1 MNKVIL
7 LGNLVKDLEVTV
19 TKNDKLVGK
28 TTLAVNEGYG
38 DNKKTT
44 FVNLVI
50 FGERCDKLQQYLLKG
65 TGVLI
70 DGKLDINNVQD
81 KDGNWSTYVTVIVNE
96 LQITKFMEA
105 SEDVQKSRNSKT
117 NSNKRGGRRQCLW
130 Y

>member
-19 TKNDKLVGK
+19 TKNDKLVGR

-81 KDGNWSTYVTVIVNE
+81 NDGNWSTYVTVIVND

-105 SEDVQKSRNSKT
+105 SEDVQKSRNSKAG
-117 NSNKRGGRRQCLW
+117 SNKRGGRR
-130 Y
+130 

>member
-19 TKNDKLVGK
+19 TKNDKLVGR

-70 DGKLDINNVQD
+70 DGKLDINNIQD

-105 SEDVQKSRNSKT
+105 NEDIQKSRNSKT
-117 NSNKRGGRRQCLW
+117 NSNKRGGRR
-130 Y
+130 

>member
-44 FVNLVI
+44 FVNLTI

-81 KDGNWSTYVTVIVNE
+81 KDGNWSTYVTVLVND
-96 LQITKFMEA
+96 LQITKFMEVN
-105 SEDVQKSRNSKT
+105 EDIQKSRNSKT
-117 NSNKRGGRRQCLW
+117 NTNKRSRR
-130 Y
+130 

>member
-1 MNKVIL
+1 MNKIIL

-44 FVNLVI
+44 FINLTI

-65 TGVLI
+65 TGVII

-81 KDGNWSTYVTVIVNE
+81 KEGNWSTYVTVIVND
-96 LQITKFMEA
+96 LQITKFIEA
-105 SEDVQKSRNSKT
+105 SEDVQKSRNTKSY
-117 NSNKRGGRRQCLW
+117 SNKKGGRR
-130 Y
+130 

>member
-44 FVNLVI
+44 FVNIVI

-81 KDGNWSTYVTVIVNE
+81 KEGNWSTYVTVIVNE

-105 SEDVQKSRNSKT
+105 SEDVQKSRNSKSY
-117 NSNKRGGRRQCLW
+117 SNKKGGRR
-130 Y
+130 

>member
-44 FVNLVI
+44 FVNLAI

-81 KDGNWSTYVTVIVNE
+81 KDGNWSTYVTIIVND
-96 LQITKFMEA
+96 LQITKFIEGN
-105 SEDVQKSRNSKT
+105 EEVNKSRNSKS
-117 NSNKRGGRRQCLW
+117 NNNKRGGRR
-130 Y
+130 

>member
-28 TTLAVNEGYG
+28 TTLAVNEGFG

-44 FVNLVI
+44 FVNLTI

-81 KDGNWSTYVTVIVNE
+81 KEGNWSTYVTVIVND

-105 SEDVQKSRNSKT
+105 DEDVKKSRNAKT
-117 NSNKRGGRRQCLW
+117 NTNKRSRR
-130 Y
+130 

>member
-28 TTLAVNEGYG
+28 STLAVNEGYG

-70 DGKLDINNVQD
+70 DGKLDINNIQD

-96 LQITKFMEA
+96 LQITKFMEV
-105 SEDVQKSRNSKT
+105 SDDIQKSRNSKT
-117 NSNKRGGRRQCLW
+117 NSNKRGGRR
-130 Y
+130 

>member
-50 FGERCDKLQQYLLKG
+50 FGERCDKLQQYLLRG
-65 TGVLI
+65 TGVMI
-70 DGKLDINNVQD
+70 DGKLDINNIQD
-81 KDGNWSTYVTVIVNE
+81 NDGNWSTYVSVIVNE
-96 LQITKFMEA
+96 LSITKFMEVN
-105 SEDVQKSRNSKT
+105 EDVQKSRNSKAS
-117 NSNKRGGRRQCLW
+117 SNKRGGRR
-130 Y
+130 

>member
-44 FVNLVI
+44 FVNIVI

-81 KDGNWSTYVTVIVNE
+81 KEGNWSTYVTVIVNE
-96 LQITKFMEA
+96 LQITKFMET
-105 SEDVQKSRNSKT
+105 SEDVQKSRNSKSY
-117 NSNKRGGRRQCLW
+117 SNKKGGRR
-130 Y
+130 

>member
-65 TGVLI
+65 TGVMI
-70 DGKLDINNVQD
+70 DGKLDINNIQD
-81 KDGNWSTYVTVIVNE
+81 DDGNWSTYVSVIVNE
-96 LQITKFMEA
+96 LSITKFMEVN
-105 SEDVQKSRNSKT
+105 EDVQKSRNSKAG
-117 NSNKRGGRRQCLW
+117 SNKRGGRR
-130 Y
+130 

>member
-44 FVNLVI
+44 FVNLAI

-96 LQITKFMEA
+96 LTITKFVEGD
-105 SEDVQKSRNSKT
+105 EEVNKSRNSKAA
-117 NSNKRGGRRQCLW
+117 SNKRGGRR
-130 Y
+130 

>member
-44 FVNLVI
+44 FVNLTI

-81 KDGNWSTYVTVIVNE
+81 KDGNWSTYVTVLVNE

-105 SEDVQKSRNSKT
+105 SEDVQKSRNSKAG
-117 NSNKRGGRRQCLW
+117 SNKRGGRR
-130 Y
+130 

>member
-7 LGNLVKDLEVTV
+7 NGNLVKDLEVTV

-50 FGERCDKLQQYLLKG
+50 FGERCDSLQQYLLKG
-65 TGVLI
+65 TGILI

-81 KDGNWSTYVTVIVNE
+81 KDGNWNTYVTVIVNE
-96 LQITKFMEA
+96 LQITKFVEVE
-105 SEDVQKSRNSKT
+105 EDVQKGRSSK
-117 NSNKRGGRRQCLW
+117 SNYKKGGKR
-130 Y
+130 

>member
-1 MNKVIL
+1 MNKIIL
-7 LGNLVKDLEVTV
+7 SGNLVKDLEVTV

-38 DNKKTT
+38 DNAKTT
-44 FVNLVI
+44 FVNLTI

-81 KDGNWSTYVTVIVNE
+81 KEGNWSTYVSVLVND
-96 LQITKFMEA
+96 LQITKFIEA
-105 SEDVQKSRNSKT
+105 SEDVQKSRNTKSY
-117 NSNKRGGRRQCLW
+117 SNKRGGRR
-130 Y
+130 

>member
-44 FVNLVI
+44 FVNIVI

-81 KDGNWSTYVTVIVNE
+81 KEGNWSTYVTVIVND
-96 LQITKFMEA
+96 LQITKFIEP
-105 SEDVQKSRNSKT
+105 SEDIQKSRNSKSY
-117 NSNKRGGRRQCLW
+117 SNKKGGRR
-130 Y
+130 

>member
-19 TKNDKLVGK
+19 TKNDKLVGR

-70 DGKLDINNVQD
+70 AGKLDINNIQD

-96 LQITKFMEA
+96 LQITKFMEVN
-105 SEDVQKSRNSKT
+105 EDIQKSRKSKS
-117 NSNKRGGRRQCLW
+117 NSNNRGGIR
-130 Y
+130 

>member
-81 KDGNWSTYVTVIVNE
+81 KEGNWSTYVTVIVND
-96 LQITKFMEA
+96 LQITKFIEV
-105 SEDVQKSRNSKT
+105 SEDVQKSRNSKAV
-117 NSNKRGGRRQCLW
+117 SNKRGGRR
-130 Y
+130 

>member
-44 FVNLVI
+44 FVNLTI

-70 DGKLDINNVQD
+70 DGKLDINNIQD
-81 KDGNWSTYVTVIVNE
+81 NDGNWSTYVTVIVND
-96 LQITKFMEA
+96 LQITKFVEGN
-105 SEDVQKSRNSKT
+105 EEVNKSRNSKS
-117 NSNKRGGRRQCLW
+117 NNNKRGGRR
-130 Y
+130 

>member
-44 FVNLVI
+44 FVNLAI

-81 KDGNWSTYVTVIVNE
+81 KDGNWSTYVTIIVND
-96 LQITKFMEA
+96 LQITKFVEA
-105 SEDVQKSRNSKT
+105 NEEVKKSRNSKS
-117 NSNKRGGRRQCLW
+117 NSNSRSKRSR
-130 Y
+130 

>member
-65 TGVLI
+65 AGVLI
-70 DGKLDINNVQD
+70 DGKLDINNTQD
-81 KDGNWSTYVTVIVNE
+81 NDGNWSTYVSVIVNE
-96 LQITKFMEA
+96 LSITKFMEVN
-105 SEDVQKSRNSKT
+105 EDVQKSRNSKS
-117 NSNKRGGRRQCLW
+117 NNKRGGRR
-130 Y
+130 

>member
-1 MNKVIL
+1 MYEQGNF

-28 TTLAVNEGYG
+28 TTLAVNEGNG

-70 DGKLDINNVQD
+70 DGKLDINNTQD
-81 KDGNWSTYVTVIVNE
+81 NDGNWSTYVTVIVNE
-96 LQITKFMEA
+96 LQITKFMEVN
-105 SEDVQKSRNSKT
+105 EDIQKSRNTK
-117 NSNKRGGRRQCLW
+117 SNKRGARRLCLR

>member
-38 DNKKTT
+38 DNQKTT
-44 FVNLVI
+44 FVNLSI

-81 KDGNWSTYVTVIVNE
+81 KDGKWSTYVNVIVNE
-96 LQITKFMEA
+96 LQITKFVEV
-105 SEDVQKSRNSKT
+105 SEDVQKSRNSKSH
-117 NSNKRGGRRQCLW
+117 SNKRGGRR
-130 Y
+130 

>member
-28 TTLAVNEGYG
+28 TTLPVNEGYG

-44 FVNLVI
+44 FVNLTI

-81 KDGNWSTYVTVIVNE
+81 KDGNWSTYVTIIVND
-96 LQITKFMEA
+96 LQITKFVEVN
-105 SEDVQKSRNSKT
+105 EDVQKSRNSKAG
-117 NSNKRGGRRQCLW
+117 SNKRVGRR
-130 Y
+130 

>member
-81 KDGNWSTYVTVIVNE
+81 NDGNWSTYVTVIVND
-96 LQITKFMEA
+96 LQITKFVEVN
-105 SEDVQKSRNSKT
+105 EDVQKSRNSKS
-117 NSNKRGGRRQCLW
+117 NNNKRGGRR
-130 Y
+130 

>member
-44 FVNLVI
+44 FVNLTI

-81 KDGNWSTYVTVIVNE
+81 KDGNWSTYVTIIVND
-96 LQITKFMEA
+96 LQITKFVEGN
-105 SEDVQKSRNSKT
+105 EEVNKSRNSKS
-117 NSNKRGGRRQCLW
+117 NNNKRGGRR
-130 Y
+130 

>member
-1 MNKVIL
+1 MNRVIL

-28 TTLAVNEGYG
+28 TSLAVNEGYG

-44 FVNLVI
+44 FVNLTI

-81 KDGNWSTYVTVIVNE
+81 KDGNWSTYVTIVVNE
-96 LQITKFMEA
+96 LQITKFVEGN
-105 SEDVQKSRNSKT
+105 EEVNKSRNSKT
-117 NSNKRGGRRQCLW
+117 TSNKRGGRR
-130 Y
+130 

>member
-1 MNKVIL
+1 MNKIIL
-7 LGNLVKDLEVTV
+7 IGNLIKDLEVTV

-28 TTLAVNEGYG
+28 TTLAVNDGYG

-44 FVNLVI
+44 FVNLTI

-65 TGVLI
+65 TGVMI

-81 KDGNWSTYVTVIVNE
+81 KDGNWSTYVTVLVNE

-105 SEDVQKSRNSKT
+105 SEDVLKSRNSKAS
-117 NSNKRGGRRQCLW
+117 SNRRGGRR
-130 Y
+130 

>member
-81 KDGNWSTYVTVIVNE
+81 KDGNWSTYVTIIVND
-96 LQITKFMEA
+96 LQITKFVEA
-105 SEDVQKSRNSKT
+105 SDDVQKSRNTK
-117 NSNKRGGRRQCLW
+117 SNKRSRR
-130 Y
+130 

>member
-28 TTLAVNEGYG
+28 STLAVNEGYG

-44 FVNLVI
+44 FVNLTVL
-50 FGERCDKLQQYLLKG
+50 GERCDKLQQYLLKG

-96 LQITKFMEA
+96 LQITKFVEGN
-105 SEDVQKSRNSKT
+105 EEVNKSRNSKSI
-117 NSNKRGGRRQCLW
+117 NNKRGGRR
-130 Y
+130 

>member
-44 FVNLVI
+44 FVNLAI

-81 KDGNWSTYVTVIVNE
+81 EEGNWSTYVTIIVND
-96 LQITKFMEA
+96 LQITKFVDGGE
-105 SEDVQKSRNSKT
+105 EVKKSRNSKS
-117 NSNKRGGRRQCLW
+117 NSNSRSKRSR
-130 Y
+130 

>member
-70 DGKLDINNVQD
+70 DGKLDINNTQD
-81 KDGNWSTYVTVIVNE
+81 NDGNWSTYVSIIVND
-96 LQITKFMEA
+96 LQITKFVEVN
-105 SEDVQKSRNSKT
+105 EDVQKSRNSKAA
-117 NSNKRGGRRQCLW
+117 SNKRGGRR
-130 Y
+130 

>member
-19 TKNDKLVGK
+19 TKNDKLVGR

-65 TGVLI
+65 TGVMI
-70 DGKLDINNVQD
+70 DGKLDINNIQD

-117 NSNKRGGRRQCLW
+117 NTNKRSRR
-130 Y
+130 

>member
-44 FVNLVI
+44 FVNLAI

-81 KDGNWSTYVTVIVNE
+81 KDGNWSTYVTIIVNE
-96 LQITKFMEA
+96 LQITKFVDGDE
-105 SEDVQKSRNSKT
+105 EVKKSRNSKS
-117 NSNKRGGRRQCLW
+117 NNNKRGGRR
-130 Y
+130 

>member
-44 FVNLVI
+44 FVNLTI

-81 KDGNWSTYVTVIVNE
+81 EEGNWSTYVTIIVND
-96 LQITKFMEA
+96 LQITKFVDGGE
-105 SEDVQKSRNSKT
+105 EVKKSRNSKS
-117 NSNKRGGRRQCLW
+117 NSNSRSKRSR
-130 Y
+130 

>member
-38 DNKKTT
+38 DNKKTI

-81 KDGNWSTYVTVIVNE
+81 KEGKWSTYVTVIVNE

-105 SEDVQKSRNSKT
+105 NEDIQKSRNTKT
-117 NSNKRGGRRQCLW
+117 NTNKRSRR
-130 Y
+130 

>member
-19 TKNDKLVGK
+19 TKNDKLVGR
-28 TTLAVNEGYG
+28 TTLAVNDGYG

-65 TGVLI
+65 TGVMI
-70 DGKLDINNVQD
+70 DGKLDINNIQD
-81 KDGNWSTYVTVIVNE
+81 KDGNWSTYVTVLVNE

-105 SEDVQKSRNSKT
+105 SEDVQKSRNSKAA
-117 NSNKRGGRRQCLW
+117 SNKRGGRR
-130 Y
+130 

>member
-44 FVNLVI
+44 FVNLAI

-81 KDGNWSTYVTVIVNE
+81 KEGNWSTYVTIIVND
-96 LQITKFMEA
+96 LQITKFIEGN
-105 SEDVQKSRNSKT
+105 EEVNKSRNSKS
-117 NSNKRGGRRQCLW
+117 NNNKRGGRR
-130 Y
+130 

>member
-44 FVNLVI
+44 FVNLTI

-81 KDGNWSTYVTVIVNE
+81 NDGNWSTYVTVIVNE
-96 LQITKFMEA
+96 LQITKFVEGN
-105 SEDVQKSRNSKT
+105 EEVNKSRNSKS
-117 NSNKRGGRRQCLW
+117 NNNKRGARR
-130 Y
+130 

>member
-65 TGVLI
+65 TGVMI
-70 DGKLDINNVQD
+70 DGKLDINNIQD
-81 KDGNWSTYVTVIVNE
+81 NDGNWSTYVSVIVNE
-96 LQITKFMEA
+96 LSITKFMEVN
-105 SEDVQKSRNSKT
+105 EDVQKSRNSKS
-117 NSNKRGGRRQCLW
+117 NNKRGGRR
-130 Y
+130 